1 MTENQTKEVFNLL
14 TRCVNGIQEIREDV
28 AVLKTD
34 VSELKADVSELKADV
49 SELKAGQKRI
59 EREVRLNTVA
69 INEIAG
75 EQFGLRI
82 RVDELE
88 KIAA

>member
-1 MTENQTKEVFNLL
+1 VFYINFFASRKIMTENRTKEVFNFL
-14 TRCVNGIQEIREDV
+14 TKCVNGIQEIREDV

-34 VSELKADVSELKADV
+34 VSELTD
-49 SELKAGQKRI
+49 GQKRI
-59 EREVRLNTVA
+59 EKEVRLNTVA

-75 EQFGLRI
+75 EQFQLKI

-88 KIAA
+88 KAIVCN